1 MFLSFHES
9 SVDAKKRV
17 SVPASFRKSLAG
29 EDSVFL
35 WPSVNK
41 SCLEGGGQ
49 KLVRK
54 LRRAIFRMSGEQRE
68 AFQDRILGRGR
79 FCRLDENGRIVLD
92 PDLIEHAGL
101 NGTVR
106 FVGVGDRFQMW
117 NPASHQSRA
126 ERLAQVAQQH
136 AAELDSLETDEDF
149 DDDVIASDGAA
160 RHQNGGGFE

>member
-9 SVDAKKRV
+9 AVDAKKRV

-41 SCLEGGGQ
+41 TCLEGGGH

-54 LRRAIFRMSGEQRE
+54 LRRAIFRMAGEQRE

-117 NPASHQSRA
+117 SPPKHQARA
-126 ERLAQVAQQH
+126 DRLAQVAQQH

-149 DDDVIASDGAA
+149 DDESLAGEGASGYQD
-160 RHQNGGGFE
+160 GGGFE